1 LRKKG
6 DIMASFKVELIRDEC
21 TACQMCADS
30 CPDHFEMADDVLAHI
45 KGSTKAGDN
54 DNLEI
59 DALGCI
65 KDAAD
70 GCPVNCI
77 HIYEGANKII

>member
-1 LRKKG
+1 
-6 DIMASFKVELIRDEC
+6 MAKFKVELIRGEC
-21 TACQMCADS
+21 TGCQVCVES
-30 CPDHFEMADDVLAHI
+30 CPDYFEMADDDLAHI

-54 DNLEI
+54 DELGI

-77 HIYEGANKII
+77 HIHEGANKII

>member
-1 LRKKG
+1 
-6 DIMASFKVELIRDEC
+6 MAKFKVELVRAEC
-21 TACQMCADS
+21 TACESCVES
-30 CPDHFEMADDVLAHI
+30 CPDYFEMADDALVNL

-54 DNLEI
+54 EELAVDT
-59 DALGCI
+59 LGCI

-70 GCPVNCI
+70 ACPVNII

>member
-1 LRKKG
+1 
-6 DIMASFKVELIRDEC
+6 MASFKVELIRGEC
-21 TACQMCADS
+21 TACQACVES
-30 CPDHFEMADDVLAHI
+30 CPDYFEMADDDLSHI
-45 KGSTKAGDN
+45 KGSTRTGEN
-54 DNLEI
+54 DELGI
-59 DALGCI
+59 DAPGCI